1 MDAFSVWFYRDNE
14 NREGC
19 RMKNNQEK
27 ANEKMNISNSSFD
40 KMNTKV
46 DPSQNGSP
54 LPFQVGDF
62 ASTRFEKGEEKSSR
76 EILQFYLVGII
87 LSLIGYLGLIK
98 IPVFKNVLENTIG
111 SFVILACIIIFS
123 FIFSKII
130 QVAFKR
136 KK

>member
-1 MDAFSVWFYRDNE
+1 MNAFSVWFYRDNE

-62 ASTRFEKGEEKSSR
+62 ASTRFENEKKNLAEKYSNF
-76 EILQFYLVGII
+76 IWWALFYLLLGI
-87 LSLIGYLGLIK
+87 
-98 IPVFKNVLENTIG
+98 
-111 SFVILACIIIFS
+111 
-123 FIFSKII
+123 
-130 QVAFKR
+130 
-136 KK
+136 